1 MYRSFLLKYGEIG
14 VKGKNRHL
22 FEDALCKQVRLALKK
37 VDGEF
42 FVSKEQGR
50 IYVDVKSE
58 EYDYDETIEALKKVF
73 GIVWICPMM
82 QVEDNGFDELAK
94 DIISH
99 IDKVYKDKHFS
110 FKVESRR
117 ARKNYPLNSMELNA
131 AVGEKLLAAF
141 EDQGLHVD
149 VHKPDVLLNVEI
161 RIKINIYSEQIKGA
175 GGMPVGTNG
184 KAILLLSGGIDSPV
198 AGYMTAKRGVTLDAI
213 YFHTPPFTSDR
224 AKEKV
229 VDLAR
234 LVSKYSGPI
243 MLHVVN
249 FTDVQMR
256 IYDKCPH
263 DELTII
269 MKRYMIRIAEAVAA
283 KTECIGL
290 VTGESIGQVS
300 SQTMQSLAVINEAAT
315 TPVIRPL
322 VCFDKQEI
330 IDIAQKIGTYET
342 SIQPYEDC
350 CTTFV
355 AKHPVTKPP
364 LKSILKSESHLGEDM
379 EELVQKAIDTVEEIL
394 VD

>member
-1 MYRSFLLKYGEIG
+1 MYKSFLLKYGEIG
-14 VKGKNRHL
+14 VKGKNKHL
-22 FEDALCKQVRLALKK
+22 FEDALAKQVRLALKK
-37 VDGEF
+37 VDGSFQVTRE
-42 FVSKEQGR
+42 EGR
-50 IYVDVKSE
+50 IYVDALS
-58 EYDYDETIEALKKVF
+58 EYDYDETLEALKKVF
-73 GIVWICPMM
+73 GIVWICPMV
-82 QVEDNGFDELAK
+82 QTDDNGFDALA
-94 DIISH
+94 DEIVDY
-99 IDKVYKDKHFS
+99 IDKVYPDKHFT

-117 ARKNYPLNSMELNA
+117 ARKNYPMNSMELNA
-131 AVGEKLLAAF
+131 AIGEKLLMAY
-141 EDQGLHVD
+141 EKDGLKVD

-161 RIKINIYSEQIKGA
+161 RARINIYSEQIKGV

-184 KAILLLSGGIDSPV
+184 KALLLLSGGIDSPV
-198 AGYMTAKRGVTLDAI
+198 AGYLTAKRGVTIDAI

-224 AKEKV
+224 AKQKV
-229 VDLAR
+229 IDLAK
-234 LVSKYSGPI
+234 LISAYTGPI

-283 KTECIGL
+283 TSDSIGL

-300 SQTMQSLAVINEAAT
+300 SQTLQSLSVINEAAKL
-315 TPVIRPL
+315 PVIRPL

-330 IDIAQKIGTYET
+330 IDLAEKIGTYET
-342 SIQPYEDC
+342 SIEPYEDC

-364 LKSILKSESHLGEDM
+364 LKSILKSETHLGAEM
-379 EELVQKAIDTVEEIL
+379 EELVKTAVDTVEKIL
-394 VD
+394 ID

>member
-1 MYRSFLLKYGEIG
+1 MYKSFLLKYGEIG
-14 VKGKNRHL
+14 VKGKNKHL
-22 FEDALCKQVRLALKK
+22 FEDALAKQVRLALKK
-37 VDGEF
+37 VDGSFQVTRE
-42 FVSKEQGR
+42 EGR
-50 IYVDVKSE
+50 IYVDALS
-58 EYDYDETIEALKKVF
+58 EYDYDETLEALKKVF
-73 GIVWICPMM
+73 GIVWICPMV
-82 QVEDNGFDELAK
+82 QTDDNGFDALA
-94 DIISH
+94 DEIVEY
-99 IDKVYKDKHFS
+99 IDKVYPDKHFT

-117 ARKNYPLNSMELNA
+117 ARKNYPMNSMELNA
-131 AVGEKLLAAF
+131 AIGEKLLMAY
-141 EDQGLHVD
+141 EKDGLKVD

-161 RIKINIYSEQIKGA
+161 RARINIYSEQIKGV

-184 KAILLLSGGIDSPV
+184 KALLLLSGGIDSPV
-198 AGYMTAKRGVTLDAI
+198 AGYLTAKRGVTIDAI

-224 AKEKV
+224 AKQKV
-229 VDLAR
+229 IDLAK
-234 LVSKYSGPI
+234 LISAYTGPI

-283 KTECIGL
+283 TSDSIGL

-300 SQTMQSLAVINEAAT
+300 SQTLQSLSVINEAAKL
-315 TPVIRPL
+315 PVIRPL

-330 IDIAQKIGTYET
+330 IDLAEKIGTYET
-342 SIQPYEDC
+342 SIEPYEDC

-364 LKSILKSESHLGEDM
+364 LKSILKSETHLGTEM
-379 EELVQKAIDTVEEIL
+379 EELVRTAVDTVEKIL
-394 VD
+394 ID